1 MISSKEFAKI
11 IRSYGSFSN
20 KKLQKLCY
28 YVYSIY
34 LSRYGEKIADVYFEA
49 WVHGPVSPEI
59 YQLYKNYGWNNIPQ
73 YIGRVEV
80 SDEIYNRVS
89 NIIDEYIDYSANQL
103 EDMTHREEPW
113 INARLGCG
121 KYDSSNNLICDE
133 DIITCYQ
140 R

>member
-1 MISSKEFAKI
+1 MISSNEFAKL

-34 LSRYGEKIADVYFEA
+34 LSRYGEKIADVSFEA

-59 YQLYKNYGWNNIPQ
+59 YQSYKNYGWNDIPI
-73 YIGRVEV
+73 YTGSIDI

-89 NIIDEYIDYSANQL
+89 DIINKYINYSANEL
-103 EDMTHREEPW
+103 EDMTHREDPW
-113 INARLGCG
+113 RNARSGCE
-121 KYDSSNNLICDE
+121 KYDSSNNVIKDE
-133 DIITCYQ
+133 DIVKYYLK
-140 R
+140 